1 MDGSMTAGG
10 VCSRNVETTVRGTS
24 LTDAARQMRDRR
36 VGCVVVVEDG
46 DGGHLPVGLLTD
58 RDIVVRIVARAV
70 DPGLLC
76 VGDVATDAVHTVRE
90 ERTMLEVLAVMR
102 RYGVRRLPVC
112 TFRGV
117 LVGIITIDDV
127 LSVISDGLTQV
138 IQIVDE
144 APEQEE
150 EGLW

>member
-10 VCSRNVETTVRGTS
+10 VCSRNVETTARGTS

-36 VGCVVVVEDG
+36 VRCMVVVEDG
-46 DGGHLPVGLLTD
+46 DAGNHPVGLLTD

-76 VGDVATDAVHTVRE
+76 VGDVATELVHTIRE
-90 ERTMLEVLAVMR
+90 DRSMQEVLVAMR
-102 RYGVRRLPVC
+102 RHGVRRLPVC

-117 LVGIITIDDV
+117 LVGIITIEDV
-127 LSVISDGLTQV
+127 LSVISDELTQV
-138 IQIVDE
+138 IRIVDE
-144 APEQEE
+144 AREQSEE
-150 EGLW
+150 DIR